1 MIQIRHA
8 LLLLLCSAAWVAC
21 EKGESLEPAFYNCA
35 FADPDSS
42 ASHPDRSSYQGLL
55 SAMTNDGVPGVMMSV
70 VDPVTGG
77 WSGAAGMADLFN
89 RVPMKPCNIT
99 RLGSTVKTFT
109 ATTILL
115 LQEEGKL
122 DLDDRI
128 ADHLSGEVIDR
139 LENADQAT
147 IRQCLQHSSG
157 IRNYISSAQFQTA
170 SLNDL
175 IRVWRPEDLLAYA
188 YDKPADF
195 APGSDVSYSNTPY
208 ILLGMLIEQVE
219 GKPFYQVF
227 EEKLFTPLGL
237 SSLRFAALDNIPD
250 GIVRGYV
257 DFYSNLN
264 VIESTYYSGWDYFTA
279 DGGLIG
285 NPHDLGKFLR
295 ALATGGVLNATSMAE
310 MTAWRAPG
318 NADPDFFPIQ
328 YGLGIFRMETPWGEA
343 WFHSG
348 DAIGYYACM
357 TWFPTQGTSICWAVN
372 GNYGQIDEATQTQTA
387 MERIFGTV
395 LP

>member
-1 MIQIRHA
+1 MTLRGV
-8 LLLLLCSAAWVAC
+8 LLCLCCAALASC
-21 EKGESLEPAFYNCA
+21 EKGESLDPEFYTCA
-35 FADPDSS
+35 FERPDSS
-42 ASHPDRSSYQGLL
+42 SGHPENASFQELL
-55 SAMTNDGVPGVMMSV
+55 VAMTDDGTPGVMMSIN
-70 VDPVTGG
+70 DPVNGE

-89 RVPMKPCNIT
+89 RYTMRPCNIS

-109 ATTILL
+109 ATTIML

-122 DLDDRI
+122 DLDDRM
-128 ADHLSGEVIDR
+128 ADHLSGEPMDR
-139 LENADQAT
+139 LANADMAT

-157 IRNYISSAQFQTA
+157 IPNYISSAQFQTA

-175 IRVWRPEDLLAYA
+175 IRVWHPEDLLAYA

-195 APGSDVSYSNTPY
+195 APGTDVRYSNTPY
-208 ILLGMLIEQVE
+208 ILLGMLIEHIE

-227 EEKLFTPLGL
+227 EEKLFAPLDL
-237 SSLRFAALDNIPD
+237 STMRFAAEDNVPD

-285 NPHDLGKFLR
+285 NPQDLGRFLR
-295 ALATGGVLNATSMAE
+295 ALANGQVVSTASLAE
-310 MTAWRAPG
+310 MTNWRTPG
-318 NADPDFFPIQ
+318 EVDDSFFPIQ
-328 YGLGIFRMETPWGEA
+328 YGLGIFRMDTPWGEA

-357 TWFPTQGTSICWAVN
+357 TYFPSQSTSIAWAVN
-372 GNYGQIDEATQTQTA
+372 GNYGQIDEATQTRSA

>member
-1 MIQIRHA
+1 MIRHGFQA
-8 LLLLLCSAAWVAC
+8 FLLCVLLAAC
-21 EKGESLEPAFYNCA
+21 EKGEKLDPQFYACA
-35 FADPDSS
+35 FAHADSS
-42 ASHPDRSSYQGLL
+42 GSHPYRANYQDLL
-55 SAMTNDGVPGVMMSV
+55 HAMTHDGVPGVLMSV
-70 VDPVTGG
+70 NDPVHGE
-77 WSGAAGMADLFN
+77 WSGTAGMADLFN
-89 RVPMKPCNIT
+89 RYPMKPCNIS

-109 ATTILL
+109 ATTIML

-128 ADHLSGEVIDR
+128 ADHLNGDPIDR

-175 IRVWRPEDLLAYA
+175 IRVWHPEDLLAYA

-195 APGSDVSYSNTPY
+195 APGADVRYSNTPY
-208 ILLGMLIEQVE
+208 ILLGMLIEHIE

-227 EEKLFTPLGL
+227 EEKLFGPLDL
-237 SSLRFAALDNIPD
+237 STMRFAAEGNVPD

-257 DFYSNLN
+257 DLYSNLN

-285 NPHDLGKFLR
+285 NPLDLGLFLS
-295 ALATGGVLNATSMAE
+295 ALANGQVINAASLAE
-310 MTAWRAPG
+310 MTNWRAPSEV
-318 NADPDFFPIQ
+318 DDSFFPIQ
-328 YGLGIFRMETPWGEA
+328 YGLGIFRMDTPWGEA

-357 TWFPTQGTSICWAVN
+357 TYFPSQSTSIAWAVN
-372 GNYGQIDEATQTQTA
+372 GNYGQIDEATQTRSA
-387 MERIFGTV
+387 MERIFGTI

>member
-1 MIQIRHA
+1 MRQGFILCLFLCA
-8 LLLLLCSAAWVAC
+8 LSAC
-21 EKGESLEPAFYNCA
+21 EKGETLDPGFYACTFTA
-35 FADPDSS
+35 ADSS
-42 ASHPDRSSYQGLL
+42 ADHPAHTNFMDLL
-55 SAMTNDGVPGVMMSV
+55 QAITHDGAPGVLMSV
-70 VDPVTGG
+70 NDPVNGE

-89 RVPMKPCNIT
+89 QVPMKPCNIS

-109 ATTILL
+109 AATILL

-128 ADHLSGEVIDR
+128 ADYLSGEPIER

-157 IRNYISSAQFQTA
+157 IRNYIASAQFQTA

-188 YDKPADF
+188 YDRPADF
-195 APGSDVSYSNTPY
+195 APGSDVRYSNTPY
-208 ILLGMLIEQVE
+208 ILLGMLIEHIE
-219 GKPFYQVF
+219 GMPFYKVF

-237 SSLRFAALDNIPD
+237 TSIRFAAEDNVPD

-257 DFYSNLN
+257 DLYSNLN

-285 NPHDLGKFLR
+285 NPKDLGRFLR
-295 ALATGGVLNATSMAE
+295 ALTNAEVISAASLAE
-310 MTAWRAPG
+310 MTTWRAPSEV
-318 NADPDFFPIQ
+318 DDSFFPIQ
-328 YGLGIFRMETPWGEA
+328 YGLGLFRMETPWGEA

-357 TWFPTQGTSICWAVN
+357 TYFPAEGTSIAWGVN
-372 GNYGQIDEATQTQTA
+372 GNYGSIDEATQTRPA
-387 MERIFGTV
+387 MERIFDTV
-395 LP
+395 FP

>member
-1 MIQIRHA
+1 MPTRSSVIAVLLSA
-8 LLLLLCSAAWVAC
+8 LLFSC
-21 EKGESLEPAFYNCA
+21 EKGEKMGPDFYACSFTHA
-35 FADPDSS
+35 DSS

-55 SAMTNDGVPGVMMSV
+55 QAMTGEGVPGVLMSV
-70 VDPVTGG
+70 NDPVHGE
-77 WSGAAGMADLFN
+77 WNGAEGMADLFN
-89 RVPMKPCNIT
+89 RYPMRPCNIS

-109 ATTILL
+109 ATTIML

-122 DLDDRI
+122 HLDDRI
-128 ADHLSGEVIDR
+128 AEHLSGEPIDR
-139 LENADQAT
+139 LANADQVT

-157 IRNYISSAQFQTA
+157 IPNYIASAQFQTA

-175 IRVWRPEDLLAYA
+175 IRVWHPEDLLAYA

-195 APGSDVSYSNTPY
+195 DPGSDVRYSNTPY
-208 ILLGMLIEQVE
+208 ILLGMLIEHIE
-219 GKPFYQVF
+219 GKPFHQVF
-227 EEKLFTPLGL
+227 DEKLFGPLGL
-237 SSLRFAALDNIPD
+237 SSMRFAATDNVPD

-285 NPHDLGKFLR
+285 NPHDLGSFLR
-295 ALATGGVLNATSMAE
+295 ALAGGQVINAASLAE
-310 MTAWRAPG
+310 MTTWRAPSETDD
-318 NADPDFFPIQ
+318 AFFPIQ

-357 TWFPTQGTSICWAVN
+357 AYFPTQGTSITWAVN
-372 GNYGQIDEATQTQTA
+372 GNYGLIDEATQTRTA